1 MRKQNTKCSC
11 GTGLPSPLPVEA
23 SMHTAGG
30 VSGCHHVS
38 EELSTRNLWS
48 PRGTPSSRLE
58 ASPNHLSWLTG
69 HAVSTATPTNFCVCI
84 RQGGAYQPREGC
96 GSWGGRY
103 FSHYTSFSQGY
114 MGLTDPY
121 EIHSP
126 TQCPAQ
132 PSRKAQHVLH
142 GLIAYQRLVC
152 WQVRERGKRG
162 AASSHYFSTGCLPG
176 ASEGTG
182 RLAYIC
188 YPLLWLQTDLR
199 TDFFCLFLLFKWAQ
213 TCLQ

>member
-1 MRKQNTKCSC
+1 MARAC
-11 GTGLPSPLPVEA
+11 LPLSLWR
-23 SMHTAGG
+23 HQCTQLG
-30 VSGCHHVS
+30 VSQGATTFQRSSAHV
-38 EELSTRNLWS
+38 TYGPQGAPRHPGWKPAPTTS
-48 PRGTPSSRLE
+48 PDLQGMLYRQRPQLIFVC
-58 ASPNHLSWLTG
+58 ASDRVVLISPG
-69 HAVSTATPTNFCVCI
+69 KAV
-84 RQGGAYQPREGC
+84 GAG
-96 GSWGGRY
+96 GGRY

-199 TDFFCLFLLFKWAQ
+199 TDFFCLFLLFK
-213 TCLQ
+213 